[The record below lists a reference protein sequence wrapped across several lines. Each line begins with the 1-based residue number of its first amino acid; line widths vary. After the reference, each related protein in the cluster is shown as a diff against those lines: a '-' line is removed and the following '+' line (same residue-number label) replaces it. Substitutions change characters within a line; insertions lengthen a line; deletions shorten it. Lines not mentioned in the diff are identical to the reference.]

1 MDSIG
6 RLLIGLGVLLVLAG
20 GLVLL
25 LGRAG
30 IDLGALPGD
39 FSWTSEDGST
49 RVFAP
54 IATMLLVSVLLTIL
68 VNVLLRLFR

>member
-6 RLLIGLGVLLVLAG
+6 RLLIGAGVLLVLAG

-39 FSWTSEDGST
+39 LSWTSESGRT
-49 RVFAP
+49 RIFAP
-54 IATMLLVSVLLTIL
+54 LATMLLVSLVLTIL
-68 VNVLLRLFR
+68 INVLLRLFR